1 MSNTICH
8 KKLFLLLFTIATAP
22 RMEST
27 VSAHSYIPSPS
38 SLNSSSAPYAPS
50 LPPTTHHLLHLII
63 TPSTSPL
70 LLPWQQQC
78 WAQVPMSPVVT
89 SLPLTITIH
98 YIKIK
103 SANHFFLHG
112 WQTVRGRVCS
122 KESEEAVIYF
132 FKSLSQDLSRLFRS
146 KYCHF
151 CKRVMITVI
160 TTILSIIK

>member
-1 MSNTICH
+1 MSNTICY

-27 VSAHSYIPSPS
+27 VSAHSHIPSPS

-103 SANHFFLHG
+103 SANHFFYTADGHSGGGFVEKNQKRQRFIFLNHSVKTD
-112 WQTVRGRVCS
+112 QDCFYQNIVIFA
-122 KESEEAVIYF
+122 KE
-132 FKSLSQDLSRLFRS
+132 
-146 KYCHF
+146 
-151 CKRVMITVI
+151 
-160 TTILSIIK
+160 

>member
-8 KKLFLLLFTIATAP
+8 KKLFLLLFIIATAV
-22 RMEST
+22 RTENT
-27 VSAHSYIPSPS
+27 VSANSHIPSPS

-103 SANHFFLHG
+103 SANHFFYTADGHSG
-112 WQTVRGRVCS
+112 GGFVF
-122 KESEEAVIYF
+122 AVIYF
-132 FKSLSQDLSRLFRS
+132 FKSLNQDLSTFLS
-146 KYCHF
+146 KYCRF